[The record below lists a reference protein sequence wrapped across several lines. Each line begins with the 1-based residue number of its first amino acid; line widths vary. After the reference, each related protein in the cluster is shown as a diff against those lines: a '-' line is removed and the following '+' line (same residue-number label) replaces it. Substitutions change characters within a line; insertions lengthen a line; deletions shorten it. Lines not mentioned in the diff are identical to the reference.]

1 MLVRRFSV
9 VGCLMAALGLLL
21 GSASSAVAG
30 PGPHRYGAPNV
41 YPGQNFYP
49 GANPYAARP
58 LPCVGEANLIV
69 AINAMNQALRIPQ
82 HQEVALNAAEYQIKM
97 ALRIQECNHVQRD
110 LNGALQMLN
119 AYRYRRDPA
128 ALQAALARTEC
139 ALNELRE
146 HCLAEQQALRPV
158 LPPPVVYPP
167 VAYPPVYPV
176 PYQNRSLTISKGSFS
191 ITIPLNR

>member
-1 MLVRRFSV
+1 MSVRRLSV
-9 VGCLMAALGLLL
+9 VGCLLAALGLLL
-21 GSASSAVAG
+21 GSASSAVAN
-30 PGPHRYGAPNV
+30 PGHHGYGARNV
-41 YPGQNFYP
+41 YAVPNAYP
-49 GANPYAARP
+49 VQQ
-58 LPCVGEANLIV
+58 LPCAGESNLMV

-146 HCLAEQQALRPV
+146 HCLAEQQAIRPM
-158 LPPPVVYPP
+158 LPPPPPPVVYPS
-167 VAYPPVYPV
+167 VYPV
-176 PYQNRSLTISKGSFS
+176 PYQNRSLTISKGAFS